1 MVVGG
6 VILFQKIL
14 ILRTNKHN
22 DMKDIQRIIENAVFT
37 ESVAT
42 ECRRKFNA
50 NVKDDVN
57 RLLIE
62 KAQELGVSLYEIC
75 ANYVPDIRQE
85 IIEIDVYM
93 NKREWPD
100 MEIKTIIRLLPRD

>member
-1 MVVGG
+1 
-6 VILFQKIL
+6 
-14 ILRTNKHN
+14 
-22 DMKDIQRIIENAVFT
+22 MKDLQRIIENAVFN
-37 ESVAT
+37 ESVVT
-42 ECRRKFNA
+42 ECRRKHA
-50 NVKDDVN
+50 SDVKDEVN

-62 KAQELGVSLYEIC
+62 KAQELGVSLYEVC

-100 MEIKTIIRLLPRD
+100 KAIKTTIRLVRRD